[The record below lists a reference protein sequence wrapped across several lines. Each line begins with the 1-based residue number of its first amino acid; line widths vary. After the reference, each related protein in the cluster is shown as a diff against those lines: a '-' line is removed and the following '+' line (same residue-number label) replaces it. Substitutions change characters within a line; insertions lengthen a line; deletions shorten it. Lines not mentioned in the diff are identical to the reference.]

1 MRMKK
6 SKKICDEILQRF
18 GDGEYLAY
26 ICNGDD
32 PYPDQSTFWRWRQ
45 KDADLAER
53 FMLALVQNV
62 QSMLER
68 SELLLENAESRDEI
82 LRADK
87 LCNHYRWKCEKLV
100 PSMQSTSKSL
110 VELQGS
116 VGSYTVS
123 WADDSVARNQRR
135 NEAENNTRQSA
146 SLARKSLMN

>member
-1 MRMKK
+1 MKK
-6 SKKICDEILQRF
+6 TKKICDEILQRF

-26 ICNGDD
+26 ICNGKD
-32 PYPDQSTFWRWRQ
+32 PFPDQSTFWRWRQ
-45 KDADLAER
+45 KDSDLAER
-53 FMLALVQNV
+53 FMTALVQNV

-68 SELLLENAESRDEI
+68 SELLLEQAQTRDEI

-123 WADDSVARNQRR
+123 WADDAVARSQRH
-135 NEAENNTRQSA
+135 NEAENSTREIA
-146 SLARKSLMN
+146 SLARKSLVN